1 MRIIRLLL
9 VMLAVAFS
17 LAGCY
22 QPHHRNH
29 AAFKFSER
37 QIDSLSFFSTH
48 HYTNNYNFV
57 VKADSLSLI
66 SQMPEEYIGGLPTD
80 SFLVRKGDH
89 LVVAD
94 IRMVPSD
101 KTDSVW
107 VELANDSSAFGWA
120 RESYLLPRVMPDDPI
135 SQFISEFS
143 NDHVLIFLCVI
154 AVFAAGYAFWNI
166 KRHKAHIVHFHDID
180 SFYPTLLCL
189 TVAFSAT
196 LYASLQMYAPQMW
209 QHFYYHPTLN
219 PFSVPAPLMVFLC
232 SVWAMPVIVI
242 ACMDDIR
249 RQLSWGEGL
258 LYLGGLAAMC
268 AIDYIVF
275 SITTL
280 HYVGYLLL
288 VAYAVFALDRYLHVP
303 HARYVCGNCGARLEH
318 KGKCP
323 HCGAINE

>member
-9 VMLAVAFS
+9 IMFAVVFS
-17 LAGCY
+17 LTSCY
-22 QPHHRNH
+22 QPHRRNH

-80 SFLVRKGDH
+80 SFLVRKGAH

-107 VELANDSSAFGWA
+107 VELANDSSVFGWA
-120 RESYLLPRVMPDDPI
+120 RETYLLPRVMPDDPI

-219 PFSVPAPLMVFLC
+219 PFSVPVPLMIFLC
-232 SVWAMPVIVI
+232 SVWAM
-242 ACMDDIR
+242 R
-249 RQLSWGEGL
+249 
-258 LYLGGLAAMC
+258 
-268 AIDYIVF
+268 
-275 SITTL
+275 
-280 HYVGYLLL
+280 
-288 VAYAVFALDRYLHVP
+288 
-303 HARYVCGNCGARLEH
+303 
-318 KGKCP
+318 
-323 HCGAINE
+323 

>member
-9 VMLAVAFS
+9 IMLAVAFS
-17 LAGCY
+17 LTGCY

-107 VELANDSSAFGWA
+107 VELANDSSVFGWA
-120 RESYLLPRVMPDDPI
+120 RETYLLPRVMPDDPI

-143 NDHVLIFLCVI
+143 NDHVIIFLCVI

-219 PFSVPAPLMVFLC
+219 PFSVPAPLMIFLC
-232 SVWAMPVIVI
+232 QHHHTPL
-242 ACMDDIR
+242 CR
-249 RQLSWGEGL
+249 LS
-258 LYLGGLAAMC
+258 
-268 AIDYIVF
+268 
-275 SITTL
+275 
-280 HYVGYLLL
+280 
-288 VAYAVFALDRYLHVP
+288 P
-303 HARYVCGNCGARLEH
+303 ARGVCCLCH
-318 KGKCP
+318 
-323 HCGAINE
+323 

>member
-9 VMLAVAFS
+9 IMLAVAFS

-107 VELANDSSAFGWA
+107 VELAN
-120 RESYLLPRVMPDDPI
+120 
-135 SQFISEFS
+135 
-143 NDHVLIFLCVI
+143 
-154 AVFAAGYAFWNI
+154 
-166 KRHKAHIVHFHDID
+166 
-180 SFYPTLLCL
+180 
-189 TVAFSAT
+189 
-196 LYASLQMYAPQMW
+196 
-209 QHFYYHPTLN
+209 
-219 PFSVPAPLMVFLC
+219 
-232 SVWAMPVIVI
+232 
-242 ACMDDIR
+242 
-249 RQLSWGEGL
+249 
-258 LYLGGLAAMC
+258 
-268 AIDYIVF
+268 
-275 SITTL
+275 
-280 HYVGYLLL
+280 
-288 VAYAVFALDRYLHVP
+288 
-303 HARYVCGNCGARLEH
+303 ARLICFP
-318 KGKCP
+318 G
-323 HCGAINE
+323 